1 MKKGF
6 VQGLCQIFSNVAI
19 GAVFTVAL
27 WYGQTLIKTEC
38 ETYSAGKLVV
48 VSILSHRLL
57 SMTDLFKDLHCL
69 SEYNMVSES
78 NRTQS

>member
-19 GAVFTVAL
+19 GVVFTVAL
-27 WYGQTLIKTEC
+27 WYGQNLIKTEC

-48 VSILSHRLL
+48 VSSLYHHFLAMPDVL
-57 SMTDLFKDLHCL
+57 TDLHCL
-69 SEYNMVSES
+69 LECNLVFES